1 MCVLV
6 GEIHESQSHLSA
18 TQLTVAD
25 FLASRK
31 PPHSTPQYSPHGFV
45 TALWFTTW
53 FIIMIY
59 FSLQFLNSFYFN
71 WKNFVCIDT
80 HTKKKK
86 MKHKVSD
93 WNGVNFG
100 GEVLSGVVWCKWDV
114 GGRGVEC
121 QRPLV
126 EKRGQWESRL
136 SYVHERNQLD
146 TERERTAAERGFW
159 PRDSRTAPLSLST
172 VPTRDG
178 ILQIHNGTL
187 SSSTSVTS
195 LHHIFFFLKGLFCL
209 LRGGNFKFEKNK
221 RFGQFFEKET
231 LCRFAGNTLL
241 FCLRERE
248 ERERAEG
255 GGRDK
260 GHGP

>member
-1 MCVLV
+1 
-6 GEIHESQSHLSA
+6 
-18 TQLTVAD
+18 
-25 FLASRK
+25 
-31 PPHSTPQYSPHGFV
+31 
-45 TALWFTTW
+45 
-53 FIIMIY
+53 
-59 FSLQFLNSFYFN
+59 
-71 WKNFVCIDT
+71 
-80 HTKKKK
+80 

-248 ERERAEG
+248 ERERAG
-255 GGRDK
+255 GEKSTRPVCPVTKWALPWRKPVRLIILGSRIAASNCPALIDGHLRRAKGRWLID
-260 GHGP
+260 